1 MIVQTFIEN
10 AVLRGIVH
18 LTEKDGRLELNWHI
32 NKNILL
38 IMVLDLTEIH

>member
-10 AVLRGIVH
+10 AVLRGILH
-18 LTEKDGRLELNWHI
+18 LTEKDGRLELKWHI
-32 NKNILL
+32 NKNIML